1 MNDMSDTRGRI
12 LDAAERLF
20 AQQGYDRTSLRAI
33 TGSAGVNLAAVNYHF
48 GSKEA
53 LLEAVIERRLVPLNE
68 VRMERLRAVLERAR
82 EGDGRPAVGDVLTAF
97 MEPTLRFKESGEGAR
112 DFITLVAS
120 AVSVPAGGPVRSIF
134 MRMVEPLFRNLFGA
148 LREAL
153 PGVPEDVLMWR
164 VHFAMGAMLRTM
176 QMFCDEHHPE
186 KGMCPEKTDA
196 ETVLGV
202 LIPFVTAGMEAP

>member
-1 MNDMSDTRGRI
+1 MNGVGETRERI

-20 AQQGYDRTSLRAI
+20 AQGGYDRTSLRAI

-53 LLEAVIERRLVPLNE
+53 LLKAVIERRLVPLNE

-120 AVSVPAGGPVRSIF
+120 AFSVPAGGPVRNIF

-176 QMFCDEHHPE
+176 QMFGDEGDE
-186 KGMCPEKTDA
+186 AKGMCPKKTDTG
-196 ETVLGV
+196 TVLGV

>member
-1 MNDMSDTRGRI
+1 MNEVADTRGRI

-20 AQQGYDRTSLRAI
+20 AQEGYDRTSLRAI
-33 TGSAGVNLAAVNYHF
+33 TGRAEVNLAAVNYHF
-48 GSKEA
+48 GTKEA

-68 VRMERLRAVLERAR
+68 VRMERLRAVLQKSH
-82 EGDGRPAVGDVLTAF
+82 EGGERPAVGDVLTAF

-120 AVSVPAGGPVRSIF
+120 AVSVPAGGPVRNIF

-176 QMFCDEHHPE
+176 QMFCDEHGPE
-186 KGMCPEKTDA
+186 KGMCPTETDA